1 MLGFCDRNKGAI
13 SVFLT
18 LILLPVLLLGGL
30 TVDAAR
36 IYASR
41 VVISDSGE
49 MAMNAGLA
57 QYDAGLHDEYGLLV
71 MMKSPEAMEAELAS
85 FFEKSLN
92 GTGIP
97 GAEDYE
103 QILHLVSEQFEAINL
118 EGSQIY
124 KTEVEKQQIVE
135 YMKYRAPVC
144 LTELVLEKLE
154 VLKDTKKMTEAM
166 EAQMD
171 FGEAMEDCNDSMED
185 AKEVLDDLNAL
196 LNLYPTPEQLNRE
209 LVAAQGDYTV
219 KVSRCLLMLAAIS
232 NYTEADGRGDAEAS
246 AQSYIAAAGGVSV
259 GDDSD
264 SRESFEHYMQCLYYQ
279 AGEQDAGGLDKVL
292 DEWRAQEPED
302 EEDPGYSAWKTRMD
316 ELEQLKEDYD
326 SARDAVSG
334 YPGQLR
340 RIAYDQCI
348 VPHTTMLHGYWEDAE
363 TGKQLSQKAY
373 SKLEIVK
380 ENLEDA
386 AEKWKN
392 WSNKTDALGDKAE
405 SMEKSVDEYKDFFN
419 GGDSDDMESLERLME
434 EVQTDQIR
442 FGKIKD
448 ALEEETFFGQS
459 IAKVSSDTQYQI
471 YLDRANGSV
480 SSSMDQ
486 FMDIEGV
493 RDPSYKS
500 NYHHITVPNDYA
512 LIKINSSP
520 FYKKLIEFF
529 DTAESD
535 EAARKKRETNEKL
548 DESKDAG
555 EAAQSEDGY
564 PDYTWTMDGSMP
576 SVALGLAAPEGAEAG
591 LADVG
596 GNVSNKS
603 GRRDAISKFKKSI
616 NEATSFMDGLDRI
629 IADNLENLYVAEYA
643 MQMFSHYTVDKKD
656 GTTLPDEEIIGLS
669 GYQLKE
675 HKPYKAEIEYI
686 LWGDTSSQ
694 KNIRNTVMLLFGIR
708 LLFNSFFAFT
718 NARIIKE
725 ANEAAAVIAGAA
737 PYLIP
742 VVQFIIEL
750 ALAGLETANDIEKI
764 KNGYGVTIIKSAD
777 TWATVPFFKDNTKGV
792 TLDYSEYLRIF
803 LNINMLSGKEVQK
816 LARIAD
822 CIRVNTDFD
831 MINGYTMLAVE
842 AKVKVRTT
850 FMRKISELG
859 SGGWTQPG
867 NTYTV
872 QYQSILGY

>member
-1 MLGFCDRNKGAI
+1 MLRFCDRNKGAI

-57 QYDAGLHDEYGLLV
+57 QYDGRLHDEYGLLA
-71 MMKSPEAMEAELAS
+71 MMKSPEAMQTELAA

-97 GAEDYE
+97 EEEDYK
-103 QILHLVSEQFEAINL
+103 QILHLVSKQFEAINL

-144 LTELVLEKLE
+144 LTELVLKKLDA
-154 VLKDTKKMTEAM
+154 LKDTKKMTEAM
-166 EAQMD
+166 TAQMD
-171 FGEAMEDCNDSMED
+171 FGEAMEECNDSMEE

-209 LVAAQGDYTV
+209 LEAAQGDYTI

-232 NYTEADGRGDAEAS
+232 HYTEADGRGDAEAS
-246 AQSYIAAAGGVSV
+246 AQSYIAAAGEVSV
-259 GDDSD
+259 GDSSD
-264 SRESFEHYMQCLYYQ
+264 SRESFEHYMQCLYYE

-292 DEWRAQEPED
+292 AEWRAEEPED
-302 EEDPGYSAWKTRMD
+302 EKDPGYSAWKERMD

-326 SARDAVSG
+326 SAKDAVSG
-334 YPGQLR
+334 YPNQLR
-340 RIAYDQCI
+340 KIAYDQCI
-348 VPHTTMLHGYWEDAE
+348 VPHTTTLHGYWETAE
-363 TGKQLSQKAY
+363 RGKQLSQKAY
-373 SKLEIVK
+373 KKLEAVK

-386 AEKWKN
+386 AEKWRN
-392 WSNKTDALGDKAE
+392 WSNKTNALGDKAG
-405 SMEKSVDEYKDFFN
+405 SMKDSVDEYKEFFN
-419 GGDSDDMESLERLME
+419 GSDSDDMESLERLME
-434 EVQTDQIR
+434 EVETDQIR
-442 FGKIKD
+442 FGKIKS

-459 IAKVSSDTQYQI
+459 IAKAGSDTQYRI
-471 YLDRANGSV
+471 YLNQANGCV

-500 NYHHITVPNDYA
+500 NYHHITIPNDYA
-512 LIKINSSP
+512 VIKINASP

-535 EAARKKRETNEKL
+535 QAAQKKKETNEKL
-548 DESKDAG
+548 NESKDAG
-555 EAAQSEDGY
+555 ESAQSEAGY
-564 PDYTWTMDGSMP
+564 PGYTWTMDENMP
-576 SVALGLAAPEGAEAG
+576 SVALGLTAPEGAKDG
-591 LADVG
+591 LANVG
-596 GNVSNKS
+596 GNVSSKS
-603 GRRDAISKFKKSI
+603 GRRDAISKFKTSI
-616 NEATSFMDGLDRI
+616 NEATSFIDGLSRI

-643 MQMFSHYTVDKKD
+643 MQLFSYYTVDKKD
-656 GTTLPDEEIIGLS
+656 GTTLPNEKIIGLS
-669 GYQLKE
+669 GYQLSE
-675 HKPYKAEIEYI
+675 HKPYKAEVEYI
-686 LWGDTSSQ
+686 LWGDTSSA
-694 KNIRNTVMLLFGIR
+694 KNVRNTVMLLFGIR

-718 NARIIKE
+718 NQTIVGEAR
-725 ANEAAAVIAGAA
+725 ATATVIAGAA

-750 ALAGLETANDIEKI
+750 SLAGLETADDIEKI
-764 KNGYGVTIIKSAD
+764 KNGYGVTIIKSSD
-777 TWATVPFFKDNTKGV
+777 TWAMAPFFKDNTKGV

-803 LNINMLSGKEVQK
+803 LNLNMLTGKEVQK

-831 MINGYTMLAVE
+831 MLNGYTMLAVE

-859 SGGWTQPG
+859 SGGWTQPD
-867 NTYTV
+867 NTYTI